1 MQQSMRLHYI
11 DWLRVSAFA
20 ILILYHSSIAFF
32 PDLSW
37 LISSPERS
45 AELSLVMMFPRVWRL
60 ALLFFV
66 SGMGTWFA
74 FRSETGLAFLRG
86 RFTRLFLPLIFA
98 MCVIIV
104 PQVWYERLLDGSFDG
119 SLMEFWVL
127 NYFTEG
133 RYPTGNFSWAHM
145 WFVAYLLV
153 MTVACY
159 PVFLA
164 LVSPRMRAMTD
175 RFERTARSPAIYLLV
190 LLPLALNLALSPIF
204 PRQTNL
210 LYNDG
215 AWFAAYASWFG
226 LGFLIARHHQAVIGG
241 IIGRRWLSAAVA
253 TVLTAILY
261 RFAWVDEVH
270 GIGGAHG
277 GMNEVLYKTLS
288 FTLAWCVILTAV
300 GFAALYVNRPSK
312 SLAWL
317 NAKIFPLY
325 IAHQTFVVM
334 ALYYVLPLDMPLMAK
349 YALVVAVTTLGSLV
363 FAVIAE
369 RLPAPYRTLV
379 GLADKKTAQP
389 APATKR
395 LVVAQTPGLDP
406 WQAIATLAAEKRP
419 IARAEN

>member
-45 AELSLVMMFPRVWRL
+45 PSLSLVMMFPRVWRL

-104 PQVWYERLLDGSFDG
+104 PQVWYERLLDGRFDG

-153 MTVACY
+153 MTVVCY

-164 LVSPRMRAMTD
+164 MIDPRMRPATD
-175 RFERTARSPAIYLLV
+175 WFERTARSPAIYLLV
-190 LLPLALNLALSPIF
+190 LLPLVLNLALSPIF
-204 PRQTNL
+204 PRQTNV

-226 LGFLIARHHQAVIGG
+226 LGFLIAKHHQAVIGG
-241 IIGRRWLSAAVA
+241 IIGRRWWSAAIA
-253 TVLTAILY
+253 AVLTASLY
-261 RFAWVDEVH
+261 CFAWVNEVH

-277 GMNEVLYKTLS
+277 GMSEVLYKVLS
-288 FTLAWCVILTAV
+288 FTLAWCVVLTAV
-300 GFAALYVNRPSK
+300 GFAALYVNRPSTA
-312 SLAWL
+312 LTWL

-334 ALYYVLPLDMPLMAK
+334 ALYYVLPLDQPLMVK
-349 YALVVAVTTLGSLV
+349 YALIVAITAFWSLM
-363 FAVIAE
+363 FAMVAD

-379 GLADKKTAQP
+379 GLPDRKVARTALSK
-389 APATKR
+389 AVSSR
-395 LVVAQTPGLDP
+395 S
-406 WQAIATLAAEKRP
+406 
-419 IARAEN
+419 